1 MKAKH
6 TIGKYLLRCD
16 DCNYEFL
23 LNADHINEAKVMI
36 NDQQFTLV
44 YFTCP
49 KCNKIYRIILKDK
62 RYEELA
68 EDLERTKNRI
78 RKNHGSNNIEFARVL
93 DDMVRKK
100 HERLKNHS
108 DRLNQK
114 FSGTFTFVVSQ
125 NNQKDKF
132 IKYLP

>member
-1 MKAKH
+1 M
-6 TIGKYLLRCD
+6 TGKYLLRCD
-16 DCNYEFL
+16 DCDHEFL
-23 LNADHINEAKVMI
+23 LNADYINEGKVEI

-78 RKNHGSNNIEFARVL
+78 RKNHGSNNFEFASML
-93 DDMVRKK
+93 DGMVRKK
-100 HERLKNHS
+100 HERLKNYV
-108 DRLNQK
+108 DRLNKQ
-114 FSGTFTFVVSQ
+114 FTGTFTFVVSE
-125 NNQKDKF
+125 NNQEDKF

>member
-1 MKAKH
+1 M
-6 TIGKYLLRCD
+6 TGKYLLKCD
-16 DCNYEFL
+16 ECNQEFL
-23 LNADHINEAKVMI
+23 LKADYINEAKVEI
-36 NDQQFTLV
+36 NDQTLTLV

-49 KCNKIYRIILKDK
+49 KCNKIYRILLKDK

-78 RKNHGSNNIEFARVL
+78 RKNHGSNNNELARVL

-100 HERLKNHS
+100 HERLRNHV
-108 DRLNQK
+108 DRLSK
-114 FSGTFTFVVSQ
+114 MFPGTFTFVVSE

>member
-1 MKAKH
+1 M
-6 TIGKYLLRCD
+6 TDKYLLRCD
-16 DCNYEFL
+16 DCNHEFL
-23 LNADHINEAKVMI
+23 LKTDSLSEAEVEI
-36 NDQQFTLV
+36 NDQKFTLV
-44 YFTCP
+44 FYTCP

-93 DDMVRKK
+93 DGMVRKK
-100 HERLKNHS
+100 HERMKNYL
-108 DRLNQK
+108 DRLNQQ
-114 FSGTFTFVVSQ
+114 FPGTFTFVVSE

>member
-1 MKAKH
+1 M
-6 TIGKYLLRCD
+6 IEKYLLRCD

-23 LNADHINEAKVMI
+23 LNTDHIKNAEIAI
-36 NDQQFTLV
+36 DDQPFTLI
-44 YFTCP
+44 YYTCP

-93 DDMVRKK
+93 DGMVHKK
-100 HERLKNHS
+100 HERLRNYL
-108 DRLNQK
+108 DRLNK
-114 FSGTFTFVVSQ
+114 RFPGTFTFVVSE